1 MDEPGY
7 QECGRGEQ
15 EGGEEAIEEIPAEID
30 RPAPLEQSA
39 RTDGEHVFER
49 REHHGDHSEQQ
60 ARPQHVAREPKHM
73 LMRRQKLSHE
83 IMSSRCDGDPVL

>member
-1 MDEPGY
+1 
-7 QECGRGEQ
+7 
-15 EGGEEAIEEIPAEID
+15 
-30 RPAPLEQSA
+30 
-39 RTDGEHVFER
+39 VFER